1 MFKEPSDRRPMGL
14 RTYAPI
20 QRLAK
25 AIAEVGVRP
34 QWLSWWISL
43 SPLGLA
49 ALSLYGFWAARGLH
63 LTPFKGALGLVLVM
77 LCILGQRLAT
87 VLARLVQDEVV
98 MNGGAAR
105 SQGSYWNEVPDRVG
119 DLVILAGVGLAVELL
134 WLGMLAGILVLF
146 SAYLREFG
154 ARVTGQME
162 CSGPLSSP
170 RSVQMALIICLLA
183 FLWLFFD
190 PDRSPQILLGGL
202 GAIIL
207 GTFATVLWRS
217 WRLIQRLP

>member
-1 MFKEPSDRRPMGL
+1 MFKETSERRPMGL

-34 QWLSWWISL
+34 QWISL

-98 MNGGAAR
+98 MKGGAAR
-105 SQGSYWNEVPDRVG
+105 SQGEAYWNEVPDRVG

-154 ARVTGQME
+154 ARVNGQME

-170 RSVQMALIICLLA
+170 RSVQLALIICLLA

-202 GAIIL
+202 GVIIL